1 MPHDIGLGGQ
11 QHLVGVV
18 PGFERIVGRLSAYA
32 VLKVGARRDTAD
44 FELRQQAGSDI
55 GPGNAGHFDR
65 QIVVGADEGHEGG
78 PIPLFSGESGHR
90 DRHRRIVERVVARR
104 SARVHIIRVGE
115 ADRIETSGRKIHG
128 LRVVRVAQTHHTVI
142 AGREGRQLRGAGRDL
157 AGGNDEIGHAAVH
170 RIENIH
176 LDPAD
181 LIAEYLGLPIPQVAQ
196 HQFVRIAALAH
207 VLPDTRRSRPCEQQA
222 QSENSESHSPYVFRP

>member
-1 MPHDIGLGGQ
+1 MRIGISTSCFEQSIAGCSARNSARLTSTKVLSPEAVRRHDIGLEGQ
-11 QHLVGVV
+11 QHLVSVV
-18 PGFERIVGRLSAYA
+18 PGFERIVGRLSAYT

-90 DRHRRIVERVVARR
+90 DRHRCIVERVVARR

-115 ADRIETSGRKIHG
+115 TDRIETSGRKIHG
-128 LRVVRVAQTHHTVI
+128 LRVVRVAQTHHPVI

-157 AGGNDEIGHAAVH
+157 AKSATQLFIASKTYIST
-170 RIENIH
+170 RQILSPNISVF
-176 LDPAD
+176 P
-181 LIAEYLGLPIPQVAQ
+181 
-196 HQFVRIAALAH
+196 
-207 VLPDTRRSRPCEQQA
+207 
-222 QSENSESHSPYVFRP
+222 SPR